1 MWWGRRSI
9 FLGYNPDSAARNSLE
24 QRVKER
30 LTGAALLVGVVV
42 LLVPELFRGER
53 GSASTVRPTDPA
65 APPVQS
71 YTIELGAV
79 PSTVTDAESLRA
91 ALPQTVAPV
100 VPVPAVAVKP
110 TPVDKPPVAAPD
122 AATPPKPR
130 VAAPKAVAR
139 GWSVQVGSFA
149 KRENAARMVQQ
160 AAKKSVKLTI
170 AGPDDRGLYRV
181 RSPVQATRAVA
192 AQLQGELQA
201 KGFKGIVASVP

>member
-1 MWWGRRSI
+1 
-9 FLGYNPDSAARNSLE
+9 LE

-30 LTGAALLVGVVV
+30 LTGAALLVSVVV

-53 GSASTVRPTDPA
+53 GSANATRPADPT

-71 YTIELGAV
+71 YTIELGAAAPAV
-79 PSTVTDAESLRA
+79 PEVEPIPV
-91 ALPQTVAPV
+91 ALPQTAAPVTRVAPVAAIAPAPV
-100 VPVPAVAVKP
+100 VPVAAIAPAPVAQQPAVP
-110 TPVDKPPVAAPD
+110 AP
-122 AATPPKPR
+122 ANGTLPKPR
-130 VAAPKAVAR
+130 AATAKAAAH
-139 GWSVQVGSFA
+139 GWAVQVGSFG

-160 AAKKSVKLTI
+160 AAKKAVKLTI

-192 AQLQGELQA
+192 AQLQSELQA

>member
-1 MWWGRRSI
+1 M
-9 FLGYNPDSAARNSLE
+9 E

-71 YTIELGAV
+71 YTIELGTSPPAV
-79 PSTVTDAESLRA
+79 PDAEPLPA
-91 ALPQTVAPV
+91 ALPQAVAPV
-100 VPVPAVAVKP
+100 VPVAAVPAVAVKP
-110 TPVDKPPVAAPD
+110 APVEKPPAPVAVV
-122 AATPPKPR
+122 ATPPKPR

-139 GWSVQVGSFA
+139 GWAVQVGSFD

-181 RSPVQATRAVA
+181 RSPAQATRAVA

-201 KGFKGIVASVP
+201 KGFKGVVASVP